1 MKDKKVKNPKEFP
14 CYNCVNKKP
23 GHPDFC
29 EFAWDEYNRGQSI
42 WDCLGSK

>member
-1 MKDKKVKNPKEFP
+1 MKDKERKEFP
-14 CYNCVNKKP
+14 CDTCANKEL

-42 WDCLGSK
+42 WDCMGAK